1 MKSFVTG
8 ATGFV
13 GSHLVDRLLKEEHQ
27 VFCLVRKTSNT
38 RWLDNKPV
46 VLIKDNLDSENV
58 REVLAKT
65 DFVFNVAGVV
75 KAKDYNSYYQGNVV
89 PTQTLLEILSQ
100 VKPDLKKFIH
110 ISSQAVCGP
119 NPDDNP
125 IDETYEPRPITSYG
139 KTKLLAEKEV
149 LKKSNVLK
157 TVILRPSAIFGPR
170 DTEILVYF
178 KTFMKGLNAV
188 IGFNEKYLSLI
199 YIEDFIDAI
208 YKAVFSDLKSGEVFF
223 VSSDRAY
230 SWDNIATVT
239 AQVIGKKA
247 FKLRIPHWIVY
258 TVGAFSELFS
268 MFSGKATTLN
278 LEKCKDITR
287 KRWVCSNKKIK
298 SLVGWNEQYSL
309 QEGFKITLDWYK
321 SMGWL

>member
-1 MKSFVTG
+1 VKSFVTG

-13 GSHLVDRLLKEEHQ
+13 GSHLVDRLIKEEHQ

-38 RWLDNKPV
+38 RWLNNKPV
-46 VLIKDNLDSENV
+46 TLINESIESEFVKDI
-58 REVLAKT
+58 LAKT

-75 KAKDYNSYYQGNVV
+75 KAKDYDSYYQGNVV
-89 PTQTLLEILSQ
+89 PTRKLLEIISL
-100 VKPDLKKFIH
+100 VRPDLKRFVH

-125 IDETYEPRPITSYG
+125 IDETYEPHPITSYG
-139 KTKLLAEKEV
+139 KTKLMAEKEV
-149 LKKSNVLK
+149 LKKSNEIK

-178 KTFMKGLNAV
+178 KTFLKGLNAV
-188 IGFNEKYLSLI
+188 IGFTEKYLSLI

-208 YKAVFSDLKSGEVFF
+208 YKVAVSNLKSGEIFF
-223 VSSDRAY
+223 VSSDKAY
-230 SWDNIATVT
+230 SWQNIGSVT
-239 AQVIGKKA
+239 SKVVGRRAL
-247 FKLRIPHWIVY
+247 KLRIPHWLVY
-258 TVGAFSELFS
+258 TVGTISELYS
-268 MFSGKATTLN
+268 LICRKAVTLN

-298 SLVGWNEQYSL
+298 SVVGWNEQYSL
-309 QEGFKITLDWYK
+309 EEAFKITIDWYK
-321 SMGWL
+321 SMNWL

>member
-13 GSHLVDRLLKEEHQ
+13 GSHLVDRLLKEGHQ
-27 VFCLVRKTSNT
+27 VFCLIRETSNT
-38 RWLDNKPV
+38 RWLDNKPLF
-46 VLIKDNLDSENV
+46 LIKDSISSEAV
-58 REVLAKT
+58 RKVLAET
-65 DFVFNVAGVV
+65 DFVFNVAGIV
-75 KAKDYNSYYQGNVV
+75 KAKNYKGYYQGNVV
-89 PTQTLLEILSQ
+89 PTQTLLETLKQ

-119 NPDDNP
+119 NPDENP
-125 IDETYEPRPITSYG
+125 IDESYEPRPITSYG

-149 LKKSNVLK
+149 LMKSNELK

-178 KTFMKGLNAV
+178 KTFMKGINAV
-188 IGFNEKYLSLI
+188 IGFKEKYLSLI

-208 YKAVFSDLKSGEVFF
+208 YKAAFSDLESGEILF

-230 SWDNIATVT
+230 SWEDISTVT
-239 AQVIGKKA
+239 SQVIGKRA
-247 FKLRIPHWIVY
+247 FKLRIPHWFVY

-268 MFSGKATTLN
+268 MFNNKAVTLN

-298 SLVGWNEQYSL
+298 SLLGWTEQYSL
-309 QEGFKITLDWYK
+309 QEAFEITIDWYK
-321 SMGWL
+321 SIGWL